1 MKLEVKN
8 CPRIVR
14 FPRLLPSLKILS
26 VANINQM
33 LLGSVANYTSLTEL
47 SVGGFPEVKCLPE
60 ELGPNHGVL
69 HTFEIRDCPKLMSVS
84 NQLENLHALKT
95 LVLDGCTDLVLS
107 LPDWGLQNHQQ
118 QQQCPPLS
126 SLQRLEIS
134 NSCENQTSL
143 PGDGIVLTSLSRL
156 NITSCKNIESL
167 SDDMLRHLTILE
179 IDDCPKVFSS
189 PVSLKNLNSLKLLR
203 ISRCPG
209 MMNLLQHAESL
220 TSLTWLRIRDCPGM
234 SSLPESIGDLT
245 SLTQLWIR
253 DCPGMSSVPESIG
266 DLTSLTV
273 LVIRS
278 CPEITTLPEGLQRL
292 TNLRHLSI
300 RECPILQRRLRC
312 DEGQDWHK
320 VAHVPRILIDGQDP
334 RDSLSSVGRLSLM
347 DSLKMGC
354 NIFNT
359 KKLLLPS
366 CCSSSPS
373 SSSTSPPT

>member
-1 MKLEVKN
+1 MTFPQLMKLEVKN

-189 PVSLKNLNSLKLLR
+189 PVSLKNLNSLKELS
-203 ISRCPG
+203 ISRCPD
-209 MMNLLQHAESL
+209 MMNYLQHAESL
-220 TSLTWLRIRDCPGM
+220 TSLTLLRIQDCPGM
-234 SSLPESIGDLT
+234 SSLPESMGDLT
-245 SLTQLWIR
+245 SLKILGI
-253 DCPGMSSVPESIG
+253 SK
-266 DLTSLTV
+266 
-273 LVIRS
+273 
-278 CPEITTLPEGLQRL
+278 CPEITTLPDGLQRL
-292 TNLRHLSI
+292 TDLQHLLISG
-300 RECPILQRRLRC
+300 CPILKTRLRC
-312 DEGQDWHK
+312 NEGQDWHK
-320 VAHVPRILIDGQDP
+320 VAHVPYIKIDYQDL
-334 RDSLSSVGRLSLM
+334 RDSLSSVGHPSLM

-373 SSSTSPPT
+373 SSSTSSPT